1 MEPRMYR
8 AEPSLVMNAERSEP
22 KLPLCPSCARNMRLI
37 RRTQRFGT
45 LPDVCTFECRG
56 CGVSHFEEYE
66 APKPSSVLISN
77 DKENAAPK
85 PITSKW
91 QLLAAHKK
99 GVPRAFAP
107 RGEGRFATA
116 PTHGA

>member
-45 LPDVCTFECRG
+45 MPDVCTFECRG
-56 CGVSHFEEYE
+56 CGVSHFEEHE
-66 APKPSSVLISN
+66 LRNPAV
-77 DKENAAPK
+77 
-85 PITSKW
+85 
-91 QLLAAHKK
+91 
-99 GVPRAFAP
+99 R
-107 RGEGRFATA
+107 
-116 PTHGA
+116 

>member
-56 CGVSHFEEYE
+56 CGVCHFEEHE
-66 APKPSSVLISN
+66 PAKPSGALISN
-77 DKENAAPK
+77 DKENAAPNPSPANDAHQGGFDPK
-85 PITSKW
+85 LDDWERLFERTGFTFRK
-91 QLLAAHKK
+91 LLW
-99 GVPRAFAP
+99 G
-107 RGEGRFATA
+107 
-116 PTHGA
+116 

>member
-56 CGVSHFEEYE
+56 CGVSHFEEHE
-66 APKPSSVLISN
+66 PAKPSGALISN
-77 DKENAAPK
+77 DKENAAPNPSPASGNCWPHICTLCWIDLIRVMK
-85 PITSKW
+85 QFI
-91 QLLAAHKK
+91 
-99 GVPRAFAP
+99 
-107 RGEGRFATA
+107 
-116 PTHGA
+116 

>member
-22 KLPLCPSCARNMRLI
+22 LPLCPSCARNMRLI

-56 CGVSHFEEYE
+56 CGVSHFEEHE
-66 APKPSSVLISN
+66 PAKPSGALISN
-77 DKENAAPK
+77 DKENAAPNPSPANGK
-85 PITSKW
+85 
-91 QLLAAHKK
+91 LLPAEH
-99 GVPRAFAP
+99 
-107 RGEGRFATA
+107 
-116 PTHGA
+116 

>member
-1 MEPRMYR
+1 MYR

-37 RRTQRFGT
+37 RRTQRFGA

-66 APKPSSVLISN
+66 SPKPSGALDPN
-77 DKENAAPK
+77 DKKTLLQTHHQQVATVGRTFAHFAGL
-85 PITSKW
+85 TSS
-91 QLLAAHKK
+91 
-99 GVPRAFAP
+99 G
-107 RGEGRFATA
+107 
-116 PTHGA
+116 

>member
-8 AEPSLVMNAERSEP
+8 AEPSLVTNAERSEP

-56 CGVSHFEEYE
+56 CGVSHFEEHE
-66 APKPSSVLISN
+66 PAKPSGALISN
-77 DKENAAPK
+77 DKENAAPN
-85 PITSKW
+85 PSP
-91 QLLAAHKK
+91 ANGNCYRREHRR
-99 GVPRAFAP
+99 GSSVFASAKEA
-107 RGEGRFATA
+107 GA
-116 PTHGA
+116 P

>member
-8 AEPSLVMNAERSEP
+8 AEPSLVMNAERSEL

-66 APKPSSVLISN
+66 PPKPSSALISN
-77 DKENAAPK
+77 D
-85 PITSKW
+85 S
-91 QLLAAHKK
+91 
-99 GVPRAFAP
+99 AFASAK
-107 RGEGRFATA
+107 EGGA
-116 PTHGA
+116 P

>member
-1 MEPRMYR
+1 MYR
-8 AEPSLVMNAERSEP
+8 AEPSLVINAERSGP
-22 KLPLCPSCARNMRLI
+22 KLPLCPSCAQNMRLI

-66 APKPSSVLISN
+66 PPKSSGALISN
-77 DKENAAPK
+77 DKENAAPN

-99 GVPRAFAP
+99 RRESPA
-107 RGEGRFATA
+107 GEF
-116 PTHGA
+116 